1 MVMVQIRHVP
11 DDVHRE
17 LKARAARAGTSLSEY
32 VLAELIRMASRP
44 TLDEL
49 HQRVLARDLAHPRSD
64 VVVET
69 PDLLAAEHT
78 EREAHLGSVTRT
90 QASGRA

>member
-1 MVMVQIRHVP
+1 MVMLQVRHVP

-32 VLAELIRMASRP
+32 VRAELVRLASRP

-49 HQRVLARDLAHPRSD
+49 TAHVLARDLAHPRAD
-64 VVVET
+64 LAVET
-69 PDLLAAEHT
+69 PDLLAAEHD
-78 EREAHLGSVTRT
+78 EREEHLASVTR
-90 QASGRA
+90 RAGSTHP